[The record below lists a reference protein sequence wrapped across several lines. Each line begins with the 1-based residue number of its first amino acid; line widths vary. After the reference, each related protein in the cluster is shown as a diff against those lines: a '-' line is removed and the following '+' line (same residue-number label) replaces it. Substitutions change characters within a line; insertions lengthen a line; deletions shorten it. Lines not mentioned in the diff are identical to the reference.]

1 MPEEEH
7 RHGLREVGY
16 AQGWD
21 RVQGRCS
28 WHVLRRCC
36 HQDALRADQ
45 ILQALIDRTKL
56 AMPKGVHIPKNFLQY
71 SSHRIFGHMHK
82 VVNVMEKIT
91 NYTV

>member
-28 WHVLRRCC
+28 WDVLRCCC

-45 ILQALIDRTKL
+45 ILQALIDHTKL
-56 AMPKGVHIPKNFLQY
+56 AMPRGVHIPKKTSY
-71 SSHRIFGHMHK
+71 RTRHIESSDTYIK
-82 VVNVMEKIT
+82 
-91 NYTV
+91 